1 MPETEVVMS
10 EDVYFS
16 QFDLGIADVGK
27 RPRVSSIPICDE
39 LEIHCRTGV
48 GQGKAKRVD
57 TKIRIAKWLWAHDG
71 LAGKSQ
77 KKVRCSRNGSATARR
92 PQIHQTRTQLRP
104 AADGNDSQAKS
115 RRS

>member
-1 MPETEVVMS
+1 MPEIEVVMS

-16 QFDLGIADVGK
+16 QFYLGIADVGK

-57 TKIRIAKWLWAHDG
+57 TKIRIAKAPK
-71 LAGKSQ
+71 AY
-77 KKVRCSRNGSATARR
+77 TAAVTVAVSKASLG
-92 PQIHQTRTQLRP
+92 PPLKLHT
-104 AADGNDSQAKS
+104 
-115 RRS
+115 